1 MLIPP
6 SDDGTAWVR
15 VGSTEGEARVPA
27 GALPVLITTVVFA
40 GVLVD
45 ASVVAEVGL
54 LPCDRVDDW
63 LCWEDDW
70 AFVGGFGSTS

>member
-6 SDDGTAWVR
+6 SDGGTVWVR
-15 VGSTEGEARVPA
+15 VGSMEGEARVPV
-27 GALPVLITTVVFA
+27 GTVPVVITAVVFA
-40 GVLVD
+40 EVLVD

-70 AFVGGFGSTS
+70 AFVGSFCSTS